1 MTSLVPPVALR
12 KGRLLAGFVKILLV
26 DDNTEVRDLLTFML
40 SESGFLVITAVDGLM
55 GLKVAEAER
64 PDLIITD
71 IEMPRLDGIQMI
83 ARLRG
88 QLEFSEVPILA
99 VSAYGKGELD
109 AAISAG
115 ANQALQKPIDFDFF
129 LGLVSRLLPVSLT

>member
-1 MTSLVPPVALR
+1 MPPVASR
-12 KGRLLAGFVKILLV
+12 KGNLLAGFVKILLV

-83 ARLRG
+83 ARLRRQVG
-88 QLEFSEVPILA
+88 FSEVPILA

-115 ANQALQKPIDFDFF
+115 ANQAMQKPIDFDSFM
-129 LGLVSRLLPVSLT
+129 GLVSRLLPVSLT

>member
-1 MTSLVPPVALR
+1 MPPVALQ
-12 KGRLLAGFVKILLV
+12 KGKLLIGFVKILLV
-26 DDNTEVRDLLTFML
+26 DDNTDVRDLLTLML

-55 GLKVAEAER
+55 GLETAEVER

-83 ARLRG
+83 ARLRR
-88 QLEFSEVPILA
+88 QLRFSEVPILA
-99 VSAYGKGELD
+99 VSAYGSGKLD

-115 ANQALQKPIDFDFF
+115 ANQVMQKPVDFDAFM
-129 LGLVSRLLPVSLT
+129 GLVTRLLPVSLT